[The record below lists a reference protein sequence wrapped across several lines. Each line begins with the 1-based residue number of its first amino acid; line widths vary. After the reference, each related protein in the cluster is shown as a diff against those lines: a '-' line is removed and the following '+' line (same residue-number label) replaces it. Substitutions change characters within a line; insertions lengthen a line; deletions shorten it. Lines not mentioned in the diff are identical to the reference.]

1 MNSADARSKY
11 GLILVNSADEP
22 AAPAA
27 RRNGNMGMQHVDAS
41 MMLASAATLATIVR
55 FERLCSGSAAT
66 LFRCRSFLRSSHNG
80 TAGLS
85 SV

>member
-1 MNSADARSKY
+1 
-11 GLILVNSADEP
+11 
-22 AAPAA
+22 
-27 RRNGNMGMQHVDAS
+27 MGMQHVDAS